1 MSNTKVFFWDFDGV
15 LMNSNVVRDQGFIE
29 VLSEFPQNEVDQLLA
44 FHRKNGGLS
53 RYVKFRYFFEEVR
66 GESISEEQV
75 NEWAARFSKQM
86 KELLVD
92 ASLLIEETISFIK
105 SIHANHP
112 MHIVS
117 GSDGNELRYL
127 CEALQIDKYFIS
139 IHGSPTPKKQ
149 LVSTLISEHGYD
161 KKDCLLIG
169 DSINDYEAAEENGIA
184 FYGYNNP
191 ELRKYAYLESIY
203 NLHLSNEK

>member
-15 LMNSNVVRDQGFIE
+15 LMNSNEVRDRGFIE

-66 GESISEEQV
+66 GKSITEEQI
-75 NEWAARFSKQM
+75 NELAERFSNIM
-86 KELLVD
+86 KRLLVD
-92 ASLLIEETISFIK
+92 ERLLIDETIAFIK
-105 SIHANHP
+105 SKYHHHS

-117 GSDGNELRYL
+117 GSDGNELRFL
-127 CEALQIDKYFIS
+127 CKALQIDKYFIS
-139 IHGSPTPKKQ
+139 INGSPTPKKQ
-149 LVSTLISEHGYD
+149 LVSEVISEFRYN

-169 DSINDYEAAEENGIA
+169 DSINDLEAAKENKIA

-191 ELRKYAYLESIY
+191 DLQNSDYLTTIDEL
-203 NLHLSNEK
+203 NLIFS